1 MTRSLAIAVLVAGM
15 AGTVIAIGT
24 LGANPAFAASPTTAV
39 PAMPAP
45 RADVAKGQALAGQV
59 CASCHG
65 ADGNSL
71 LPANP
76 VLAGQ
81 HAAYITKQLANYKS
95 GERKNAIMSG
105 MAAALS
111 PQDMLDLGAF
121 YARQPTKPRP
131 ANDKELALLGQ
142 KLYRAGKADVG
153 LPSCMGCHSP
163 NGAGIP
169 AQYPRLAGQH
179 AEYTISQLRA
189 FRAGERGNDMN
200 KVMRT
205 IASRLSDG
213 EMQALAEYVSG
224 LVGR

>member
-1 MTRSLAIAVLVAGM
+1 MTRSLAIAVLMAGM

-24 LGANPAFAASPTTAV
+24 LGASPAVAASPTA
-39 PAMPAP
+39 AAPAP
-45 RADVAKGQALAGQV
+45 RGDLARGQALAGQV
-59 CASCHG
+59 CAACHA
-65 ADGNSL
+65 ADGNSP

-81 HAAYITKQLANYKS
+81 HAAYIARQLEHYKS
-95 GERKNAIMSG
+95 GERKNPIMSG
-105 MAAALS
+105 IAAALS

-121 YARQPTKPRP
+121 YARQPAKPRP
-131 ANDKELALLGQ
+131 ANDKDLALLGQ
-142 KLYRAGKADVG
+142 TLYRAGRADVG
-153 LPSCMGCHSP
+153 LPSCSGCHSP

-179 AEYTISQLRA
+179 AEYTLAQLRA

-205 IASRLSDG
+205 IASRLSDR
-213 EMQALAEYVSG
+213 EMEALAEYVSG
-224 LVGR
+224 LTGR